1 MKARIAVP
9 IVTLIFA
16 AFNWPMAQS
25 DAAVVG
31 HRSDA
36 SIAIQP
42 ETANDHDGV
51 YGQAS
56 SKHGLFQFERKGDTV
71 AAVRPQ
77 LKPDYPCQNLHV
89 RELDCPS
96 R

>member
-16 AFNWPMAQS
+16 ASSWPMAQS

-31 HRSDA
+31 QKNDV

-42 ETANDHDGV
+42 ETTNDRDGV

-56 SKHGLFQFERKGDTV
+56 SRHGLLRFERKGDTV
-71 AAVRPQ
+71 AAVHPQ